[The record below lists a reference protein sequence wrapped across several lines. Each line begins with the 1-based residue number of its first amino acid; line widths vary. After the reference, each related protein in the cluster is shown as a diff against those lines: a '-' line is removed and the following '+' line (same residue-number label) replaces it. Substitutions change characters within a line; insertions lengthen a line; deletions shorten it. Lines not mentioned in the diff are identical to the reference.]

1 MKKPKNR
8 TGVVYSTDPGFSYA
22 DEGPAEEPGLRPW
35 DQQKF
40 RVGLDKSGRAGKTVT
55 LIEGFSG
62 PAQALE
68 ELARELK
75 NTCGTGGS
83 AKDGLVL
90 IQGDVRTRVAAFLE
104 KKGSKVRLMA

>member
-8 TGVVYSTDPGFSYA
+8 TGVVYSTDPGFTYD
-22 DEGPAEEPGLRPW
+22 DEAAGAEAEIRTW

-55 LIEGFSG
+55 LVEGFSG
-62 PAQALE
+62 PGHALE

-83 AKDGLVL
+83 AKDGLIL
-90 IQGDVRTRVAAFLE
+90 IQGDVRTRVVSYLE
-104 KKGSKVRLMA
+104 KKGSKVRLLA